1 MDASGYSNNVNM
13 KNIRN
18 IILSL
23 VITAV
28 IMVVYFMWF
37 RDDEN
42 LIKESS
48 IEQKTEQK
56 DEQKKDMKN
65 KKTYTDFTSS
75 FSFDYPDN
83 FTIENID
90 NVSDRIIIFSESSR
104 NNVFQLNIKPW
115 SLSEKTITAERIY
128 RDLPQYDIRNP
139 QSVEIEGQIRGVSF
153 INSSPEVGG
162 EVRQIW
168 FVMNGYLY
176 QFTAPIISDDLL
188 QAILS
193 TFVSGR

>member
-115 SLSEKTITAERIY
+115 SLSEKTITAERI
-128 RDLPQYDIRNP
+128 
-139 QSVEIEGQIRGVSF
+139 
-153 INSSPEVGG
+153 
-162 EVRQIW
+162 
-168 FVMNGYLY
+168 
-176 QFTAPIISDDLL
+176 
-188 QAILS
+188 
-193 TFVSGR
+193 